1 MTDMFNLSQ
10 ISGIIPS
17 PELNEMDSNQRWYN
31 QPIVST
37 PSVLPYQGFAL
48 KWVDGMTITRC
59 YGCGMEI
66 PNPPKI
72 PLEEIVIVSRN

>member
-1 MTDMFNLSQ
+1 MTEMFNLSQ
-10 ISGIIPS
+10 MSGIIPS
-17 PELNEMDSNQRWYN
+17 PELNAMDSNQGWYN

-48 KWVDGMTITRC
+48 KWVDGTTITRC

-66 PNPPKI
+66 PNAPKI
-72 PLEEIVIVSRN
+72 PLDEVVIASRN